1 MSPKQEL
8 IPRFQVVLTNSDQL
22 GLPLLYT
29 YEHKFALHSLNNDEM
44 EEVRTDYE
52 EVVDDNSVDDN
63 SISISRSSPSPS
75 LSPGSPPSHGVCR
88 LLQRATG

>member
-8 IPRFQVVLTNSDQL
+8 ILRFQVVLTNSDQL

-52 EVVDDNSVDDN
+52 EMIDDNSF
-63 SISISRSSPSPS
+63 SISRSSPSPS